1 MSLPRPLLSAER
13 TDSQL
18 ETQQTTVS
26 LVKMSKR
33 EFIYNVTASVS
44 SELKDKHIHIYST
57 MKLSQKTAEYQTS
70 VYTNSYKHFTT
81 EFSERPLTP

>member
-1 MSLPRPLLSAER
+1 
-13 TDSQL
+13 
-18 ETQQTTVS
+18 
-26 LVKMSKR
+26 MSKR

-57 MKLSQKTAEYQTS
+57 MTVKRSQKTAEYQTS

>member
-1 MSLPRPLLSAER
+1 MMSLPRPLFSAER
-13 TDSQL
+13 ADSQL

-44 SELKDKHIHIYST
+44 SELKGKHINIHST
-57 MKLSQKTAEYQTS
+57 MKLSQKNCRISKKRVHKQI
-70 VYTNSYKHFTT
+70 
-81 EFSERPLTP
+81 

>member
-1 MSLPRPLLSAER
+1 MMSLPRPLLSAER
-13 TDSQL
+13 FDSQL

-44 SELKDKHIHIYST
+44 SELKDKHIHIIQYNET
-57 MKLSQKTAEYQTS
+57 
-70 VYTNSYKHFTT
+70 
-81 EFSERPLTP
+81 